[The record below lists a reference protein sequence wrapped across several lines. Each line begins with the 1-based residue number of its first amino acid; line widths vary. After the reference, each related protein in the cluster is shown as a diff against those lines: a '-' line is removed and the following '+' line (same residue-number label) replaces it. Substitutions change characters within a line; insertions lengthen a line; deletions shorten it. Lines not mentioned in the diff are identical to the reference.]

1 MWQSR
6 VYEDGDN
13 PLQMIREL
21 VLANNLSQ
29 DDLLFQMKLRVWDN
43 PLDNQAFHSAMRNL
57 DNSISDVQIRALFV
71 SLKNDSSRVPVEAL
85 IRNLTGKPYET
96 VDFRNQ
102 IYKKLY
108 LEIYP
113 DKEEALIS
121 ELQEQDTQ
129 NAGLV
134 DGGGLLRVLVKNIG
148 TVQREDLERFIRF
161 LDKDKLG
168 MLNYMDF
175 LTHYLQKNEVT
186 MITMTEEKGNSNF
199 KYRAIIDTVSGQKLH
214 LTLP

>member
-108 LEIYP
+108 SEIYP

-121 ELQEQDTQ
+121 
-129 NAGLV
+129 
-134 DGGGLLRVLVKNIG
+134 
-148 TVQREDLERFIRF
+148 
-161 LDKDKLG
+161 
-168 MLNYMDF
+168 
-175 LTHYLQKNEVT
+175 
-186 MITMTEEKGNSNF
+186 
-199 KYRAIIDTVSGQKLH
+199 
-214 LTLP
+214 